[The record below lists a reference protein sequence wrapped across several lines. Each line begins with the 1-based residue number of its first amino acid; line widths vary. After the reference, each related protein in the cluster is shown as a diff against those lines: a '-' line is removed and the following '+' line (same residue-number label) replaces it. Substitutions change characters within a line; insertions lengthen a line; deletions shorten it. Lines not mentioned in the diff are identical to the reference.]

1 MISLFTFLTAS
12 TEVVDTVATAV
23 PTVQDTIAALSG
35 LTFAEIMGAVTKYCL
50 MFCVKILKVLL
61 IWFVGR
67 WATKRLISFVR
78 LLLEKR
84 NVNDSIRGFVVSLI
98 DVVLLILLLIMSIS
112 VFGIDTS
119 SFIALFASAGVA
131 IGMALSGTLQ
141 NFAGGVMILLF
152 RPYKVG
158 DYIEAQGQSGTVK
171 EIQIFNT
178 ILKTGDNKI
187 ILVPNGSMSTGIVK
201 NYSREE
207 LRRVDLTVS
216 ISYGDDYEKAKAV
229 IEELIAADER
239 ILKSPGHFIGLSS
252 LSASSIDIVVRM
264 WVRQEN
270 YWGVY
275 FKMNQNIYE
284 TLPKRGLNFPYQT
297 LTINVNKENQG

>member
-239 ILKSPGHFIGLSS
+239 ILKSPEHFIGLSS
-252 LSASSIDIVVRM
+252 LSASSIDIVVRV

-297 LTINVNKENQG
+297 LTINVNK